1 MFNLET
7 DERITAWV
15 SHRKLLENI
24 NDALQECWNFWKSA
38 PFIHHNHKIDPFYQK
53 GWPSPWEIIRE
64 NKYDDFTKSL
74 MIAWTLKLTERYKDI
89 NIRIKF
95 FIDNVNFRQ
104 YTVVFVDNQW
114 ILNYH
119 DEYPIQ
125 ISNFDNSLILQNS
138 IEIARPR

>member
-15 SHRKLLENI
+15 DHRNFLEISNS
-24 NDALQECWNFWKSA
+24 ALQDCWNFWKSA
-38 PFIHHNHKIDPFYQK
+38 PFIPHNYKIDPFYQR

-74 MIAWTLKLTERYKDI
+74 MIAWTLKLTEKFKNYDVQ
-89 NIRIKF
+89 IKF
-95 FIDNVNFRQ
+95 FVDKLNFRQ
-104 YTVVFVDNQW
+104 YTVVFVDNKW
-114 ILNYH
+114 IINYH
-119 DEYPIQ
+119 DEFPILV
-125 ISNFDNSLILQNS
+125 SNFDDSLMLQNS